1 MTSLLRP
8 QPRTLLHWGAAALAS
23 AALFTL
29 PWLVIEGFAGGVQ
42 LGWFA
47 VLAACTAALVVH
59 VRLQP
64 EHASRAALWLVLTEG
79 AVIVGIAGL
88 LVEKLGTGSCGG
100 GLTANLVEWIGGGAI
115 YLGGGAWALQR
126 PLRGVWALPLATI
139 VAGGCMA
146 ATAHLVSGGTGG
158 CFD

>member
-1 MTSLLRP
+1 LTSLLRL
-8 QPRTLLHWGAAALAS
+8 QPRTLLHWGAAALAA
-23 AALFTL
+23 AALFTV
-29 PWLVIEGFAGGVQ
+29 PWLVVEGFGAGVH

-47 VLAACTAALVVH
+47 VLAACAAAFVVH

-64 EHASRAALWLVLTEG
+64 EHPSRAALWLVLTEG

-88 LVEKLGTGSCGG
+88 LVEKLGTNSCGG
-100 GLTANLVEWIGGGAI
+100 GLEANLVEWIGGGAI
-115 YLGGGAWALQR
+115 YLGAGAWALQR

-139 VAGGCMA
+139 VAGGWMA
-146 ATAHLVSGGTGG
+146 AAAHLVSGGAGG